1 MSFAP
6 TSGSASAADRCGD
19 ESDRGLRQTRL
30 AGSPALFHS
39 PRVKRL
45 CLLFLAAALPLA
57 AARAQ
62 SDDALPI
69 LVQVLQA
76 SDDAQVQLD
85 ILKGMA
91 DGLKGR
97 RGVKAP
103 AGWDAV
109 ATKLGAGGN
118 AQVKELVQQLS
129 LVFGSASALADMRR
143 QMLDAQA
150 PVAQRLAAIEAL
162 VAAKDAGLAEPLR
175 QLLKEPALRAAAL
188 RGLAAYDDAKTPP
201 AILELLPS
209 LSPPEKRDAL
219 GTLAARLS
227 FARPL
232 VAALAAGRLAA
243 KDLPAD
249 LVRQIRNYQ
258 QADLNAT
265 LDKHWGA
272 ARESTADKKAEME
285 RYRRLLAAASA
296 PKPDLAK
303 GRAVFAK
310 TCGQCHLLYGV
321 GGKVGPD
328 ITGSN
333 RSDLD
338 YLLHNILDPNA
349 EIPNDYRTWNLD
361 TKDDRSISGVL
372 ARQDGTAVTIV
383 TPNESL
389 TIARGDIATLKQ
401 SELSMMPEGLLQALP
416 EDEVRNL
423 IAYLRGKEQVP
434 LP

>member
-1 MSFAP
+1 M
-6 TSGSASAADRCGD
+6 
-19 ESDRGLRQTRL
+19 
-30 AGSPALFHS
+30 
-39 PRVKRL
+39 KRF
-45 CLLFLAAALPLA
+45 CLLCFVALLPLA
-57 AARAQ
+57 SLHAQ
-62 SDDALPI
+62 SDEALPI
-69 LVQVLQA
+69 LVQVLA
-76 SDDAQVQLD
+76 ATDDAQTQLD

-97 RGVKAP
+97 RSVQAP
-103 AGWDAV
+103 AGWDAT
-109 ATKLGAGGN
+109 ATKLGSSAN
-118 AQVKELVQQLS
+118 AQVRELTRQLS
-129 LVFGSASALADMRR
+129 LVFGSASALAEMRK
-143 QMLDAQA
+143 QMLDVQA
-150 PVAQRLAAIEAL
+150 PVARRLAALEAL
-162 VAAKDAGLAEPLR
+162 VAAKDAGLAETLR
-175 QLLKEPALRAAAL
+175 RLLKEPPMRGAAL
-188 RGLAAYDDAKTPP
+188 RGLAAYDDPQTPP
-201 AILELLPS
+201 VILELLPL
-209 LSPPEKRDAL
+209 LSSAEKRDAL

-232 VAALAAGRLAA
+232 VAALVAGRLAA

-249 LVRQIRNYQ
+249 LVRQLRNYQ
-258 QADLNAT
+258 QADLNAS

-285 RYRRLLAAASA
+285 RYRKLLAAASA

-310 TCGQCHLLYGV
+310 TCGQCHQLYGV

-333 RSDLD
+333 RADLD

-361 TKDDRSISGVL
+361 TKDERSVSGVL
-372 ARQDGTAVTIV
+372 ARQDATAVTIV
-383 TPNESL
+383 TPTESL
-389 TIARGDIATLKQ
+389 TVARSDIATLRQ

-423 IAYLRGKEQVP
+423 IAYLRAKEQVP

>member
-1 MSFAP
+1 MHFPVADAP
-6 TSGSASAADRCGD
+6 
-19 ESDRGLRQTRL
+19 GLSHS
-30 AGSPALFHS
+30 SP
-39 PRVKRL
+39 VKRF
-45 CLLFLAAALPLA
+45 CLLLLAACLPLA
-57 AARAQ
+57 SLRAQ

-69 LVQVLQA
+69 LVQVLQ
-76 SDDAQVQLD
+76 STDDAQVQLD
-85 ILKGMA
+85 ILKGLA

-103 AGWDAV
+103 AGWDTL
-109 ATKLGAGGN
+109 ATKLGKTSN

-129 LVFGSASALADMRR
+129 LVFGSASALADMRK
-143 QMLDAQA
+143 QMLDTKT
-150 PVAQRLAAIEAL
+150 PTAQRLAALEAL
-162 VAAKDAGLAEPLR
+162 VGAKDATLAEPLR
-175 QLLKEPALRAAAL
+175 ELLKEPVLRGAAL
-188 RGLAAYDDAKTPP
+188 RGLATYDDAKTPS
-201 AILELLPS
+201 AILELLSTLTPA
-209 LSPPEKRDAL
+209 EKRDAL
-219 GTLAARLS
+219 GTLASRLS

-232 VAALAAGRLAA
+232 VTAFAAGKFAA

-249 LVRQIRNYQ
+249 LVRQLRNYEQ
-258 QADLNAT
+258 PEINAA
-265 LDKHWGA
+265 LDQHWG
-272 ARESTADKKAEME
+272 STRASSADIQRQTEHYKT
-285 RYRRLLAAASA
+285 LLAAANA

-310 TCGQCHLLYGV
+310 TCGQCHTLYGV

-333 RSDLD
+333 RADLD

-361 TKDDRSISGVL
+361 TKDDRSISGVM
-372 ARQDGTAVTIV
+372 ARQDATTVTIV
-383 TPNESL
+383 TPNETL
-389 TIARGDIATLKQ
+389 TIARTDISKLKQ

-416 EDEVRNL
+416 EDEVRSL

>member
-1 MSFAP
+1 M
-6 TSGSASAADRCGD
+6 
-19 ESDRGLRQTRL
+19 
-30 AGSPALFHS
+30 
-39 PRVKRL
+39 KRF
-45 CLLFLAAALPLA
+45 CLWFLAVALPLA
-57 AARAQ
+57 SLRAQ

-69 LVQVLQA
+69 LVQVLGTT
-76 SDDAQVQLD
+76 DDAQAQLD
-85 ILKGMA
+85 ILKGLA

-109 ATKLGAGGN
+109 AAKLGASAN

-143 QMLDAQA
+143 QLLDAKT
-150 PVAQRLAAIEAL
+150 PTAQRVAALEAL
-162 VAAKDAGLAEPLR
+162 VAARDAGLAPTLR
-175 QLLKEPALRAAAL
+175 QLLAEAALRGAAL
-188 RGLAAYDDAKTPP
+188 RGLAAYDDAQTPS
-201 AILELLPS
+201 AILALLPK
-209 LSPPEKRDAL
+209 LAGAEKRDAL
-219 GTLAARLS
+219 GTLASRLA
-227 FARPL
+227 FAKPL
-232 VAALAAGRLAA
+232 VAALAAGQLAA

-249 LVRQIRNYQ
+249 LVRQVRNYE
-258 QADLNAT
+258 QADLNAM
-265 LDKHWGA
+265 LDKHWGTS
-272 ARESTADKKAEME
+272 RTSSAEIVKQTE
-285 RYRRLLAAASA
+285 RYKTLLTAATA
-296 PKPDLAK
+296 PKADLSK

-310 TCGQCHLLYGV
+310 TCGQCHTLYGV

-333 RSDLD
+333 RADLD

-361 TKDDRSISGVL
+361 TKDDRSISGVM
-372 ARQDGTAVTIV
+372 ARQDATTVTIV

-389 TIARGDIATLKQ
+389 TVARTDIAQLKQ

-416 EDEVRNL
+416 DEEVRNL

>member
-1 MSFAP
+1 
-6 TSGSASAADRCGD
+6 
-19 ESDRGLRQTRL
+19 
-30 AGSPALFHS
+30 
-39 PRVKRL
+39 VKYF
-45 CLLFLAAALPLA
+45 CLLLAAALPLA
-57 AARAQ
+57 ALRAQ

-69 LVQVLQA
+69 LVQVLQSA
-76 SDDAQVQLD
+76 DDTQVQLD

-109 ATKLGAGGN
+109 ATKLGTSSN
-118 AQVKELVQQLS
+118 TQVKELAQQLS
-129 LVFGSASALADMRR
+129 LVFGSASALADMRK
-143 QMLDAQA
+143 QLLDAKA
-150 PVAQRLAAIEAL
+150 PAAQRLAALEAL
-162 VAAKDAGLAEPLR
+162 VAAKDAGLADSLR
-175 QLLKEPALRAAAL
+175 QLLKEPVLRGAAL

-201 AILELLPS
+201 AILEFLSS
-209 LSPPEKRDAL
+209 LTPAEKRDAL
-219 GTLAARLS
+219 GTLASRLS

-232 VAALAAGRLAA
+232 VSALVAGKLAA

-249 LVRQIRNYQ
+249 LVRQLRNYQ
-258 QADLNAT
+258 QADLNAA
-265 LDKHWGA
+265 LDQHWGA
-272 ARESTADKKAEME
+272 ARESTADKKTEMD
-285 RYRRLLAAASA
+285 RYKALLA
-296 PKPDLAK
+296 KPGAQKDDLVK

-310 TCGQCHLLYGV
+310 TCGQCHTLYGV

-333 RSDLD
+333 RADLD

-361 TKDDRSISGVL
+361 TKDDRSISGVM
-372 ARQDGTAVTIV
+372 ARQDATTVTIV

-389 TIARGDIATLKQ
+389 TIARGDIARLKQ

>member
-1 MSFAP
+1 M
-6 TSGSASAADRCGD
+6 
-19 ESDRGLRQTRL
+19 
-30 AGSPALFHS
+30 LFHS
-39 PRVKRL
+39 GQVKRF
-45 CLLFLAAALPLA
+45 CLLCFVALLPLA
-57 AARAQ
+57 SLHAQ
-62 SDDALPI
+62 SDEALPI
-69 LVQVLQA
+69 LVQVLA
-76 SDDAQVQLD
+76 ATDDAQTQLD

-97 RGVKAP
+97 RSVQAP
-103 AGWDAV
+103 AGWDAT
-109 ATKLGAGGN
+109 ATKLGSSAN
-118 AQVKELVQQLS
+118 AQVRELTRQLS
-129 LVFGSASALADMRR
+129 LVFGSASALAEMRK
-143 QMLDAQA
+143 QMLDVQA
-150 PVAQRLAAIEAL
+150 PVARRLAALEAL
-162 VAAKDAGLAEPLR
+162 VAAKDAGLAETLR
-175 QLLKEPALRAAAL
+175 RLLKEPPMRGAAL
-188 RGLAAYDDAKTPP
+188 RGLAAYDDPQTPP
-201 AILELLPS
+201 VILELLPL
-209 LSPPEKRDAL
+209 LSSAEKRDAL

-232 VAALAAGRLAA
+232 VAALVAGRLAA

-249 LVRQIRNYQ
+249 LVRQLRNYQ
-258 QADLNAT
+258 QADLNAS

-285 RYRRLLAAASA
+285 RYRKLLAAASA

-310 TCGQCHLLYGV
+310 TCGQCHQLYGV

-333 RSDLD
+333 RADLD

-361 TKDDRSISGVL
+361 TKDERSVSGVL
-372 ARQDGTAVTIV
+372 ARQDATAVTIV
-383 TPNESL
+383 TPTETL
-389 TIARGDIATLKQ
+389 TVARSDIATLRQ

-423 IAYLRGKEQVP
+423 IAYLRAKEQVP

>member
-1 MSFAP
+1 M
-6 TSGSASAADRCGD
+6 
-19 ESDRGLRQTRL
+19 
-30 AGSPALFHS
+30 AL
-39 PRVKRL
+39 
-45 CLLFLAAALPLA
+45 LPLA
-57 AARAQ
+57 SLHAQ
-62 SDDALPI
+62 SDEALPI
-69 LVQVLQA
+69 LVQVLA
-76 SDDAQVQLD
+76 ATDDAQTQLD

-97 RGVKAP
+97 RSVQAP
-103 AGWDAV
+103 AGWDAT
-109 ATKLGAGGN
+109 ATKLGSSAN
-118 AQVKELVQQLS
+118 AQVRELTRQLS
-129 LVFGSASALADMRR
+129 LVFGSASALAEMRK
-143 QMLDAQA
+143 QMLDVQA
-150 PVAQRLAAIEAL
+150 PVARRLAALEAL
-162 VAAKDAGLAEPLR
+162 VAAKDAGLAETLR
-175 QLLKEPALRAAAL
+175 RLLKEPPMRGAAL
-188 RGLAAYDDAKTPP
+188 RGLAAYDDPQTPP
-201 AILELLPS
+201 VILELLPL
-209 LSPPEKRDAL
+209 LSSAEKRDAL

-232 VAALAAGRLAA
+232 VAALVAGRLAA

-249 LVRQIRNYQ
+249 LVRQLRNYQ
-258 QADLNAT
+258 QADLNAS

-285 RYRRLLAAASA
+285 RYRKLLAAASA

-310 TCGQCHLLYGV
+310 TCGQCHQLYGV

-333 RSDLD
+333 RADLD

-361 TKDDRSISGVL
+361 TKDERSVSGVL
-372 ARQDGTAVTIV
+372 ARQDATAVTIV
-383 TPNESL
+383 TPTESL
-389 TIARGDIATLKQ
+389 TVARSDIATLRQ

-423 IAYLRGKEQVP
+423 IAYLRAKEQVP

>member
-1 MSFAP
+1 MRNDRELKGIS
-6 TSGSASAADRCGD
+6 SVNRQSALAALRRLSHSA
-19 ESDRGLRQTRL
+19 
-30 AGSPALFHS
+30 
-39 PRVKRL
+39 RVKRL
-45 CLLFLAAALPLA
+45 LLCLLTAALPLTSL
-57 AARAQ
+57 RAQ

-69 LVQVLQA
+69 LVQVLA
-76 SDDAQVQLD
+76 STDDAQVQLD
-85 ILKGMA
+85 ILKGMG

-103 AGWDAV
+103 AGWDAL
-109 ATKLGAGGN
+109 ATKLGQSSN

-129 LVFGSASALADMRR
+129 LVFGSASALADMRK
-143 QMLDAQA
+143 QLLDAKA
-150 PVAQRLAAIEAL
+150 STAQRLAALEAL
-162 VAAKDAGLAEPLR
+162 VAAKDASLAELLR
-175 QLLKEPALRAAAL
+175 QLLKESALRGAAL
-188 RGLAAYDDAKTPP
+188 RGLATYDDPKTPP
-201 AILELLPS
+201 AILELLPV
-209 LSPPEKRDAL
+209 LDPATKRDAF
-219 GTLAARLS
+219 GTLSARVS
-227 FARPL
+227 FARVL
-232 VAALAAGRLAA
+232 VGALAAGKFPA

-249 LVRQIRNYQ
+249 LVRQLRNYQ
-258 QADLNAT
+258 QADLNAA
-265 LDKHWGA
+265 LDQHWGA

-285 RYRRLLAAASA
+285 RYKVLLAKAGR
-296 PKPDLAK
+296 PQEDLGK

-310 TCGQCHLLYGV
+310 TCGQCHMLYGV

-361 TKDDRSISGVL
+361 TKDDRSVSGIL
-372 ARQDGTAVTIV
+372 ARQDATAVTLV
-383 TPNESL
+383 TPNETL
-389 TIARGDIATLKQ
+389 TVARTDIARLKQ

-423 IAYLRGKEQVP
+423 IAYLRGKGQVP

>member
-1 MSFAP
+1 M
-6 TSGSASAADRCGD
+6 
-19 ESDRGLRQTRL
+19 
-30 AGSPALFHS
+30 
-39 PRVKRL
+39 KRL
-45 CLLFLAAALPLA
+45 CLLLLTVALPLA
-57 AARAQ
+57 APRAQ

-69 LVQVLQA
+69 LVQVLQ
-76 SDDAQVQLD
+76 STDDAQVQLD
-85 ILKGMA
+85 ILKGLA

-103 AGWDAV
+103 TGWDAL
-109 ATKLGAGGN
+109 AMKLAKSSN
-118 AQVKELVQQLS
+118 AQVKDLAQQLS
-129 LVFGSASALADMRR
+129 LVFGSANALAEMRV
-143 QMLDAQA
+143 QLLDAKLPA
-150 PVAQRLAAIEAL
+150 AQRLAALDAL
-162 VAAKDAGLAEPLR
+162 LGAKDATLAESLR
-175 QLLKEPALRAAAL
+175 QLLAEPTLRGAAL

-201 AILELLPS
+201 AILALLPS
-209 LSPPEKRDAL
+209 LTPAEKRDAL
-219 GTLAARLS
+219 GTLASRLS
-227 FARPL
+227 FARAL
-232 VAALAAGRLAA
+232 VAAFVAGKFPA

-249 LVRQIRNYQ
+249 LVRQLRNYEQ
-258 QADLNAT
+258 PEINAA
-265 LDKHWGA
+265 LDRHWGA
-272 ARESTADKKAEME
+272 MRTSSAEIQKQTE
-285 RYRRLLAAASA
+285 RYKVLLAAANG

-310 TCGQCHLLYGV
+310 TCGQCHTLYGV

-333 RSDLD
+333 RADLD

-361 TKDDRSISGVL
+361 TKDDRSISGVM
-372 ARQDGTAVTIV
+372 ARQDATTVTIV

-389 TIARGDIATLKQ
+389 TIARSDIARLKQ

-416 EDEVRNL
+416 EEEVRNL

>member
-1 MSFAP
+1 M
-6 TSGSASAADRCGD
+6 
-19 ESDRGLRQTRL
+19 
-30 AGSPALFHS
+30 LFHS
-39 PRVKRL
+39 GQVKRF
-45 CLLFLAAALPLA
+45 CLLCFVALLPLA
-57 AARAQ
+57 SLHAQ
-62 SDDALPI
+62 SDEALPI
-69 LVQVLQA
+69 LVQVLA
-76 SDDAQVQLD
+76 ATDDAQTQLD

-97 RGVKAP
+97 RSVQAP
-103 AGWDAV
+103 AGWDAT
-109 ATKLGAGGN
+109 ATKLGSSAN
-118 AQVKELVQQLS
+118 AQVRELTRQLS
-129 LVFGSASALADMRR
+129 LVFGSASALAEMRK
-143 QMLDAQA
+143 QMLDVQA
-150 PVAQRLAAIEAL
+150 PVARRLAALEAL
-162 VAAKDAGLAEPLR
+162 VAAKDAGLAETLR
-175 QLLKEPALRAAAL
+175 RLLKEPPMRGAAL
-188 RGLAAYDDAKTPP
+188 RGLAAYDDPQTPP
-201 AILELLPS
+201 VILELLPL
-209 LSPPEKRDAL
+209 LSSAEKRDAL

-232 VAALAAGRLAA
+232 VAALVAGRLAA

-249 LVRQIRNYQ
+249 LVRQLRNYQ
-258 QADLNAT
+258 QADLNAS

-285 RYRRLLAAASA
+285 RYRKLLAAASA

-310 TCGQCHLLYGV
+310 TCGQCHQLYGV

-333 RSDLD
+333 RADLD

-361 TKDDRSISGVL
+361 TKDERSVSGVL
-372 ARQDGTAVTIV
+372 ARQDATAVTIV
-383 TPNESL
+383 TPTESL
-389 TIARGDIATLKQ
+389 TVARSDIAILRQ

-423 IAYLRGKEQVP
+423 IAYLRAKEQVP

>member
-1 MSFAP
+1 MA
-6 TSGSASAADRCGD
+6 
-19 ESDRGLRQTRL
+19 
-30 AGSPALFHS
+30 ALFHS
-39 PRVKRL
+39 ARVKRL
-45 CLLFLAAALPLA
+45 CLLLLAAALPLA
-57 AARAQ
+57 SLRAQ

-69 LVQVLQA
+69 LVQVLA
-76 SDDAQVQLD
+76 ATDDAQVQLD
-85 ILKGMA
+85 ILKGLS

-109 ATKLGAGGN
+109 ATKLGASSN

-129 LVFGSASALADMRR
+129 LVFGSASALADMRK
-143 QMLDAQA
+143 QLLDAKA
-150 PVAQRLAAIEAL
+150 PAAQRLAALEAL
-162 VAAKDAGLAEPLR
+162 VGAKDAGLADSLR
-175 QLLKEPALRAAAL
+175 QLLKEPALRGAAL

-201 AILELLPS
+201 AVLDLLPA
-209 LSPPEKRDAL
+209 LTPAEKRDAL
-219 GTLAARLS
+219 GTLASRLS

-232 VAALAAGRLAA
+232 VAALAGGKLAA

-249 LVRQIRNYQ
+249 LVRQLRNYQ
-258 QADLNAT
+258 QADLNAA

-285 RYRRLLAAASA
+285 RYKALLA
-296 PKPDLAK
+296 KPGALKDDLVK

-310 TCGQCHLLYGV
+310 TCGQCHQLYGV

-333 RSDLD
+333 RADLD

-361 TKDDRSISGVL
+361 TKDDRSVSGVM
-372 ARQDGTAVTIV
+372 ARQDATTVTIV

-389 TIARGDIATLKQ
+389 TIARTDIAKLKQ

-423 IAYLRGKEQVP
+423 IAYLRGKEQVR
-434 LP
+434 LPGEK

>member
-1 MSFAP
+1 M
-6 TSGSASAADRCGD
+6 
-19 ESDRGLRQTRL
+19 
-30 AGSPALFHS
+30 LFHS
-39 PRVKRL
+39 GQVKRF
-45 CLLFLAAALPLA
+45 CLLCFVALLPLA
-57 AARAQ
+57 SLHAQ
-62 SDDALPI
+62 SDEALPI
-69 LVQVLQA
+69 LVQVLA
-76 SDDAQVQLD
+76 ATDDAQTQLD

-97 RGVKAP
+97 RSVQAP
-103 AGWDAV
+103 AGWDAT
-109 ATKLGAGGN
+109 ATKLGSSAN
-118 AQVKELVQQLS
+118 AQVRELTRQLS
-129 LVFGSASALADMRR
+129 LVFGSASALAEMRK
-143 QMLDAQA
+143 QMLDVQA
-150 PVAQRLAAIEAL
+150 PVARRLAALEAL
-162 VAAKDAGLAEPLR
+162 VAAKDAGLAETLR
-175 QLLKEPALRAAAL
+175 RLLKEPPMRGAAL
-188 RGLAAYDDAKTPP
+188 RGLAAYDDPQTPP
-201 AILELLPS
+201 VILELLPL
-209 LSPPEKRDAL
+209 LSSAEKRDAL

-232 VAALAAGRLAA
+232 VAALVAGRLAA

-249 LVRQIRNYQ
+249 LVRQLRNYQ
-258 QADLNAT
+258 QADLNAS

-272 ARESTADKKAEME
+272 ARESTADKRAEME
-285 RYRRLLAAASA
+285 RYRKLLAAASA

-310 TCGQCHLLYGV
+310 TCGQCHQLYGV

-333 RSDLD
+333 RADLD

-361 TKDDRSISGVL
+361 TKDERSVSGVL
-372 ARQDGTAVTIV
+372 ARQDATAVTIV
-383 TPNESL
+383 TPTESL
-389 TIARGDIATLKQ
+389 TVARSDIATLRQ

-423 IAYLRGKEQVP
+423 IAYLRAKEQVP

>member
-1 MSFAP
+1 M
-6 TSGSASAADRCGD
+6 
-19 ESDRGLRQTRL
+19 
-30 AGSPALFHS
+30 
-39 PRVKRL
+39 KRL

>member
-1 MSFAP
+1 
-6 TSGSASAADRCGD
+6 
-19 ESDRGLRQTRL
+19 
-30 AGSPALFHS
+30 
-39 PRVKRL
+39 VKRFF
-45 CLLFLAAALPLA
+45 LLLLAACVPLA
-57 AARAQ
+57 SVRAQ

-69 LVQVLQA
+69 LVQVL
-76 SDDAQVQLD
+76 SSTDDAQVQLD
-85 ILKGMA
+85 ILKGLA

-103 AGWDAV
+103 AGWDALAAKL
-109 ATKLGAGGN
+109 ATSSN

-129 LVFGSASALADMRR
+129 LVFGSASALADMRK
-143 QMLDAQA
+143 QLLDAKA
-150 PVAQRLAAIEAL
+150 PTAQRLAALEAL
-162 VAAKDAGLAEPLR
+162 VAAKDASLAEPLR
-175 QLLKEPALRAAAL
+175 QLLKEPVLRGAAL
-188 RGLAAYDDAKTPP
+188 RGLATYDDPKTPP
-201 AILELLPS
+201 AILELLPTLDS
-209 LSPPEKRDAL
+209 ATKRDAF

-227 FARPL
+227 FARAL
-232 VAALAAGRLAA
+232 VSALAAGKFPA

-249 LVRQIRNYQ
+249 LVRQLRNYQ
-258 QADLNAT
+258 QADLNAA
-265 LDKHWGA
+265 LDQHWGA

-285 RYRRLLAAASA
+285 RYKALLAKAGA
-296 PKPDLAK
+296 PKDDLVK
-303 GRAVFAK
+303 GRVVFAK
-310 TCGQCHLLYGV
+310 TCGQCHTLYGV

-361 TKDDRSISGVL
+361 TKDDRSVSGIL
-372 ARQDGTAVTIV
+372 ARQDATAVTLV
-383 TPNESL
+383 TPNETL
-389 TIARGDIATLKQ
+389 TVARTDIARLKQ

-416 EDEVRNL
+416 EEEVRNL

>member
-1 MSFAP
+1 M
-6 TSGSASAADRCGD
+6 
-19 ESDRGLRQTRL
+19 
-30 AGSPALFHS
+30 LFHS
-39 PRVKRL
+39 GQVKRF
-45 CLLFLAAALPLA
+45 CLLCFVALLPLA
-57 AARAQ
+57 SLHAQ
-62 SDDALPI
+62 SDEALPI
-69 LVQVLQA
+69 LVQVLA
-76 SDDAQVQLD
+76 ATDDAQTQLD

-97 RGVKAP
+97 RSVQAP
-103 AGWDAV
+103 AGWDAT
-109 ATKLGAGGN
+109 ATKLGSSAN
-118 AQVKELVQQLS
+118 AQVRELTRQLS
-129 LVFGSASALADMRR
+129 LVFGSASALAEMRK
-143 QMLDAQA
+143 QMLDVQA
-150 PVAQRLAAIEAL
+150 PVARRLAALEAL
-162 VAAKDAGLAEPLR
+162 VAAKDAGLAETLR
-175 QLLKEPALRAAAL
+175 RLLKEPPMRGAAL
-188 RGLAAYDDAKTPP
+188 RGLAAYDDPQTPP
-201 AILELLPS
+201 VILELLPL
-209 LSPPEKRDAL
+209 LSSAEKRDAL

-232 VAALAAGRLAA
+232 VAALVAGRLAA

-249 LVRQIRNYQ
+249 LVRQLRNYQ
-258 QADLNAT
+258 QADLNAS

-285 RYRRLLAAASA
+285 RYRKLLAAASA

-310 TCGQCHLLYGV
+310 TCGQCHQLYGV

-333 RSDLD
+333 RADLD

-361 TKDDRSISGVL
+361 TKDERSVSGVL
-372 ARQDGTAVTIV
+372 ARQDATAVTIV
-383 TPNESL
+383 TPTESL
-389 TIARGDIATLKQ
+389 TVARSDIATLRQ

-423 IAYLRGKEQVP
+423 IAYLRAKEQVP

>member
-1 MSFAP
+1 M
-6 TSGSASAADRCGD
+6 
-19 ESDRGLRQTRL
+19 
-30 AGSPALFHS
+30 
-39 PRVKRL
+39 KRL
-45 CLLFLAAALPLA
+45 CLLLLAALLPLA
-57 AARAQ
+57 SLRAQ
-62 SDDALPI
+62 TDEALPI
-69 LVQVLQA
+69 LVQVLA
-76 SDDAQVQLD
+76 ATDDAQTQLD

-109 ATKLGAGGN
+109 ATKLGGSAN
-118 AQVKELVQQLS
+118 AQVKELARQLS
-129 LVFGSASALADMRR
+129 LIFGSASALADMRK

-162 VAAKDAGLAEPLR
+162 VAAKDAGLAETLR
-175 QLLKEPALRAAAL
+175 RLLKEPALRPVAL

-209 LSPPEKRDAL
+209 LPPAEKRDAL
-219 GTLAARLS
+219 GTLASRLS

-249 LVRQIRNYQ
+249 LVRQLRNYR
-258 QADLNAT
+258 QADLNTA
-265 LDKHWGA
+265 LDQHWGA
-272 ARESTADKKAEME
+272 ARESSADKKAEME
-285 RYRRLLAAASA
+285 RYRKLLTAASS

-321 GGKVGPD
+321 GGRVGPD

-333 RSDLD
+333 RADLD

-361 TKDDRSISGVL
+361 TKDERSVSGVL
-372 ARQDGTAVTIV
+372 ARQDATAVTIV
-383 TPNESL
+383 TPNETL

-416 EDEVRNL
+416 EEEVRNL

>member
-1 MSFAP
+1 M
-6 TSGSASAADRCGD
+6 
-19 ESDRGLRQTRL
+19 
-30 AGSPALFHS
+30 
-39 PRVKRL
+39 KRL
-45 CLLFLAAALPLA
+45 CLLLLALALPLA
-57 AARAQ
+57 SVRAQ

-109 ATKLGAGGN
+109 ATKLAGSPN
-118 AQVKELVQQLS
+118 AQVKELVRQLS
-129 LVFGSASALADMRR
+129 LVFGSASALADMRK
-143 QMLDAQA
+143 QMLDAKA

-162 VAAKDAGLAEPLR
+162 VAAKDAGLAETLR
-175 QLLKEPALRAAAL
+175 QLLKEPALRPAAL
-188 RGLAAYDDAKTPP
+188 RGLAAYDDPKTPP

-209 LSPPEKRDAL
+209 LSSSAEKRDAL
-219 GTLAARLS
+219 GTLASRLS

-249 LVRQIRNYQ
+249 LVRQLRNYQ
-258 QADLNAT
+258 QADLNAA

-272 ARESTADKKAEME
+272 ARESSADKKAEME
-285 RYRRLLAAASA
+285 RYRKLLTSA
-296 PKPDLAK
+296 NVPKPDLAK

-310 TCGQCHLLYGV
+310 TCGQCHQLYGV

-333 RSDLD
+333 RADLD

-361 TKDDRSISGVL
+361 TKDERSISGVL
-372 ARQDGTAVTIV
+372 ARQDATAVTIV

-389 TIARGDIATLKQ
+389 TIARGDIASLKQ

>member
-1 MSFAP
+1 MLAALSH
-6 TSGSASAADRCGD
+6 SA
-19 ESDRGLRQTRL
+19 
-30 AGSPALFHS
+30 
-39 PRVKRL
+39 RVKRF
-45 CLLFLAAALPLA
+45 CLLVLTALLPVAPL
-57 AARAQ
+57 RAQ
-62 SDDALPI
+62 SDDALPF
-69 LVQVLQA
+69 LVQALAATDDVQA
-76 SDDAQVQLD
+76 QFD

-109 ATKLGAGGN
+109 ATKLTAGGTT
-118 AQVKELVQQLS
+118 QVKDLVQQLS
-129 LVFGSASALADMRR
+129 LVFGSASALADMRK
-143 QMLDAQA
+143 QMLDAKA
-150 PVAQRLAAIEAL
+150 PAAQRLSALEAL
-162 VAAKDAGLAEPLR
+162 VAAKDAGLAESLR
-175 QLLKEPALRAAAL
+175 QLLKEPALRGAAL

-201 AILELLPS
+201 AILALLPA
-209 LSPPEKRDAL
+209 LSPAEKRDAL
-219 GTLAARLS
+219 GTLASRLS

-232 VAALAAGRLAA
+232 VAALVAGQLAA

-249 LVRQIRNYQ
+249 LVRQIRNYE
-258 QADLNAT
+258 QADLSAA
-265 LDKHWGA
+265 LDKHWGTSRASSADIQAQTVRYKALLTA
-272 ARESTADKKAEME
+272 AN
-285 RYRRLLAAASA
+285 A
-296 PKPDLAK
+296 PKPDVSK

-310 TCGQCHLLYGV
+310 TCGQCHTLYGV

-333 RSDLD
+333 RADLD

-361 TKDDRSISGVL
+361 TKDDRSISGVM
-372 ARQDGTAVTIV
+372 ARQDATTVTIV
-383 TPNESL
+383 TPSESL
-389 TIARGDIATLKQ
+389 TIARSDIARLKQ

>member
-1 MSFAP
+1 M
-6 TSGSASAADRCGD
+6 
-19 ESDRGLRQTRL
+19 
-30 AGSPALFHS
+30 LFHS
-39 PRVKRL
+39 GQVKRF
-45 CLLFLAAALPLA
+45 CLLCFVALLPLA
-57 AARAQ
+57 SLHAQ
-62 SDDALPI
+62 SDEALPI
-69 LVQVLQA
+69 LVQVLA
-76 SDDAQVQLD
+76 ATDDAQTQLD

-97 RGVKAP
+97 RSVQAP
-103 AGWDAV
+103 AGWDAT
-109 ATKLGAGGN
+109 AIKLGSSAN
-118 AQVKELVQQLS
+118 AQVRELTRQLS
-129 LVFGSASALADMRR
+129 LVFGSASALAEMRK
-143 QMLDAQA
+143 QMLDVQA
-150 PVAQRLAAIEAL
+150 PVARRLAALEAL
-162 VAAKDAGLAEPLR
+162 VAAKDAGLAETLR
-175 QLLKEPALRAAAL
+175 RLLKEPPMRGAAL
-188 RGLAAYDDAKTPP
+188 RGLAAYDDPQTPP
-201 AILELLPS
+201 VILELLPL
-209 LSPPEKRDAL
+209 LSSAEKRDAL

-232 VAALAAGRLAA
+232 VAALVAGRLAA

-249 LVRQIRNYQ
+249 LVRQLRNYQ
-258 QADLNAT
+258 QADLNAS

-285 RYRRLLAAASA
+285 RYRKLLAAASA

-310 TCGQCHLLYGV
+310 TCGQCHQLYGV

-333 RSDLD
+333 RADLD

-361 TKDDRSISGVL
+361 TKDERSVSGVL
-372 ARQDGTAVTIV
+372 ARQDATAVTIV
-383 TPNESL
+383 TPTESL
-389 TIARGDIATLKQ
+389 TVARSDIATLRQ

-423 IAYLRGKEQVP
+423 IAYLRAKEQVP

>member
-1 MSFAP
+1 MGALRAVVIALP
-6 TSGSASAADRCGD
+6 RVQSALAATPKLSQSA
-19 ESDRGLRQTRL
+19 
-30 AGSPALFHS
+30 
-39 PRVKRL
+39 RVKRL
-45 CLLFLAAALPLA
+45 CLLFLALCLPLA
-57 AARAQ
+57 SVRAQ

-69 LVQVLQA
+69 LVQVLQSA
-76 SDDAQVQLD
+76 DDAQVQLD

-109 ATKLGAGGN
+109 ATKLGQSGN

-129 LVFGSASALADMRR
+129 LVFGSASALADMRK
-143 QMLDAQA
+143 QLLDLKV
-150 PVAQRLAAIEAL
+150 PTAQRLAALEAL
-162 VAAKDAGLAEPLR
+162 VAAKDASLAEPLR
-175 QLLKEPALRAAAL
+175 QLLKEPALRGAAL

-201 AILELLPS
+201 AILELLAT
-209 LSPPEKRDAL
+209 LTAAEKRDAL
-219 GTLAARLS
+219 STLASRLS

-232 VAALAAGRLAA
+232 VAALAAGKLAA

-249 LVRQIRNYQ
+249 LVRQLRNYQ
-258 QADLNAT
+258 QADLNAA

-285 RYRRLLAAASA
+285 RYKALLAKAGAQ
-296 PKPDLAK
+296 KDDLVK

-321 GGKVGPD
+321 GGRVGPD

-333 RSDLD
+333 RADLD

-361 TKDDRSISGVL
+361 TKDDRSISGIM
-372 ARQDGTAVTIV
+372 ARQDATAVTIV
-383 TPNESL
+383 TPNEPL
-389 TIARGDIATLKQ
+389 TIARTDIAKLKQ

>member
-1 MSFAP
+1 V
-6 TSGSASAADRCGD
+6 
-19 ESDRGLRQTRL
+19 
-30 AGSPALFHS
+30 LFHS
-39 PRVKRL
+39 GQVKRF
-45 CLLFLAAALPLA
+45 CLLCFVALLPLA
-57 AARAQ
+57 SLHAQ
-62 SDDALPI
+62 SDEALPI
-69 LVQVLQA
+69 LVQVLA
-76 SDDAQVQLD
+76 ATDDAQTQLD

-97 RGVKAP
+97 RSVQAP
-103 AGWDAV
+103 AGWDAT
-109 ATKLGAGGN
+109 ATKLGSSAN
-118 AQVKELVQQLS
+118 AQVRELTRQLS
-129 LVFGSASALADMRR
+129 LVFGSASALAEMRK
-143 QMLDAQA
+143 QMLDVQA
-150 PVAQRLAAIEAL
+150 PVARRLAALEAL
-162 VAAKDAGLAEPLR
+162 VAAKDAGLAETLR
-175 QLLKEPALRAAAL
+175 RLLKEPPMRGAAL
-188 RGLAAYDDAKTPP
+188 RGLAAYDDPQTPP
-201 AILELLPS
+201 VILELLPL
-209 LSPPEKRDAL
+209 LSSAEKRDAL

-232 VAALAAGRLAA
+232 VAALVAGRLAA

-249 LVRQIRNYQ
+249 LVRQLRNYQ
-258 QADLNAT
+258 QADLNAS

-285 RYRRLLAAASA
+285 RYRKLLAAASA

-310 TCGQCHLLYGV
+310 TCGQCHQLYGV

-333 RSDLD
+333 RADLD

-361 TKDDRSISGVL
+361 TKDERSVSGVL
-372 ARQDGTAVTIV
+372 ARQDATAVTIV
-383 TPNESL
+383 TPTESL
-389 TIARGDIATLKQ
+389 TVARSDIATLRQ

-423 IAYLRGKEQVP
+423 IAYLRAKEQVP

>member
-1 MSFAP
+1 MNRFAIFLL
-6 TSGSASAADRCGD
+6 TVCLSLGS
-19 ESDRGLRQTRL
+19 L
-30 AGSPALFHS
+30 
-39 PRVKRL
+39 
-45 CLLFLAAALPLA
+45 
-57 AARAQ
+57 RAQ

-69 LVQVLQA
+69 LVQVLQSA
-76 SDDAQVQLD
+76 DDAQVQLD

-109 ATKLGAGGN
+109 ATKLGASSN

-129 LVFGSASALADMRR
+129 LVFGSASALADMRK
-143 QMLDAQA
+143 QLLDAKA
-150 PVAQRLAAIEAL
+150 PTAQRLAALEAL
-162 VAAKDAGLAEPLR
+162 VAAKDATLAEPLR
-175 QLLKEPALRAAAL
+175 QLLKEPALRGAAL
-188 RGLAAYDDAKTPP
+188 RGLATYDDPKTPV
-201 AILELLPS
+201 AILGLLPS
-209 LSPPEKRDAL
+209 LDPAGKRDAF
-219 GTLAARLS
+219 GTLSSRVS
-227 FARPL
+227 FARAL
-232 VAALAAGRLAA
+232 VGALAAGKFPA

-249 LVRQIRNYQ
+249 LVRQLRNYQ
-258 QADLNAT
+258 QADINAA

-285 RYRRLLAAASA
+285 RYKALLAKSGAQ
-296 PKPDLAK
+296 KDDLVK

-310 TCGQCHLLYGV
+310 TCGQCHQLYGV

-333 RSDLD
+333 RADLD

-361 TKDDRSISGVL
+361 TKDDRSVSGIM
-372 ARQDGTAVTIV
+372 ARQDATAVTIV
-383 TPNESL
+383 TPNETL
-389 TIARGDIATLKQ
+389 TVARTDIAKLKQ

-423 IAYLRGKEQVP
+423 IAYLRGKEQVR
-434 LP
+434 LPGEK

>member
-1 MSFAP
+1 V
-6 TSGSASAADRCGD
+6 
-19 ESDRGLRQTRL
+19 
-30 AGSPALFHS
+30 LFHS
-39 PRVKRL
+39 GQVKRF
-45 CLLFLAAALPLA
+45 CLLCFVALLPLA
-57 AARAQ
+57 SLHAQ
-62 SDDALPI
+62 SDEALPI
-69 LVQVLQA
+69 LVQVLA
-76 SDDAQVQLD
+76 ATDDAQTQLD

-97 RGVKAP
+97 RSVQAP
-103 AGWDAV
+103 AGWDAT
-109 ATKLGAGGN
+109 ATKLGSSAN
-118 AQVKELVQQLS
+118 AQVRELTRQLS
-129 LVFGSASALADMRR
+129 LVFGSASALAEMRK
-143 QMLDAQA
+143 QMLDVQA
-150 PVAQRLAAIEAL
+150 PVARRLAALEAL
-162 VAAKDAGLAEPLR
+162 VAAKDAGLAETLR
-175 QLLKEPALRAAAL
+175 RLLKEPPMRGAAL
-188 RGLAAYDDAKTPP
+188 RGLAAYDDPQTPP
-201 AILELLPS
+201 VILELLPL
-209 LSPPEKRDAL
+209 LSSAEKRDAL

-232 VAALAAGRLAA
+232 VAALVAGRLAA

-249 LVRQIRNYQ
+249 LVRQLRNYQ
-258 QADLNAT
+258 QADLNAS

-272 ARESTADKKAEME
+272 ARESTADKRAEME
-285 RYRRLLAAASA
+285 RYRKLLAAASA

-310 TCGQCHLLYGV
+310 TCGQCHQLYGV

-333 RSDLD
+333 RADLD

-361 TKDDRSISGVL
+361 TKDERSVSGVL
-372 ARQDGTAVTIV
+372 ARQDATAVTIV
-383 TPNESL
+383 TPTESL
-389 TIARGDIATLKQ
+389 TVARSDIATLRQ

-423 IAYLRGKEQVP
+423 IAYLRAKEQVP

>member
-1 MSFAP
+1 MK
-6 TSGSASAADRCGD
+6 RIC
-19 ESDRGLRQTRL
+19 LLLL
-30 AGSPALFHS
+30 AGALVTSP
-39 PRVKRL
+39 
-45 CLLFLAAALPLA
+45 
-57 AARAQ
+57 ARAQ
-62 SDDALPI
+62 SDEVLPL
-69 LVQVLQA
+69 LVQALA
-76 SDDAQVQLD
+76 ATDDAQAQFD

-103 AGWDAV
+103 AGWEPV
-109 ATKLGAGGN
+109 AAKLGQRGN
-118 AQVKELVQQLS
+118 AAVKELVQQLS
-129 LVFGSASALADMRR
+129 LVFGSASALADMRK

-150 PVAQRLAAIEAL
+150 PVAQRIIALEAL
-162 VAAKDAGLAEPLR
+162 VAAKDAGLAESLR
-175 QLLKEPALRAAAL
+175 QLLKEPAVRGAAL
-188 RGLAAYDDAKTPP
+188 RGLAAYDDAKTPV
-201 AILELLPS
+201 AILELLPT
-209 LSPPEKRDAL
+209 LPPAEKRDAL
-219 GTLAARLS
+219 GTLASRLA

-232 VAALAAGRLAA
+232 VAALAAGKLAA

-249 LVRQIRNYQ
+249 LVRQLRNYQ
-258 QADLNAT
+258 QADLNSA
-265 LDKHWGA
+265 LDQHWGA
-272 ARESTADKKAEME
+272 ARESSADKKAEME
-285 RYRRLLAAASA
+285 RYRKLLTAANSPNA
-296 PKPDLAK
+296 DLRK

-310 TCGQCHLLYGV
+310 TCGQCHQLYGV

-333 RSDLD
+333 RADLD

-361 TKDDRSISGVL
+361 TKDERSISGVL
-372 ARQDGTAVTIV
+372 ARQDATAVTLV

-389 TIARGDIATLKQ
+389 TIARSDIARLKQ

-416 EDEVRNL
+416 EQEVREL